1 MIQKIEQLRIIHKV
15 TKKELCKGIISVSTY
30 NKYLT
35 NSTNVGFNK
44 VQELAFRLGY
54 DIRLTVI

>member
-1 MIQKIEQLRIIHKV
+1 MIQKIEQLRIMYKMP
-15 TKKELCKGIISVSTY
+15 KKELCKGIISVSTY

-54 DIRLTVI
+54 EIRLTVI

>member
-1 MIQKIEQLRIIHKV
+1 MIQKIEQLRVIHKV
-15 TKKELCKGIISVSTY
+15 TKKDLCKGIISVSTY

-35 NSTNVGFNK
+35 NSANAGFDK

-54 DIRLTVI
+54 DIRLTVR

>member
-1 MIQKIEQLRIIHKV
+1 MIKKIDDLRRKHKV
-15 TKKELCKGIISVSTY
+15 SKVALCKGIISVSTY

-35 NSTNVGFNK
+35 NSTNVRFDR

-54 DIRLTVI
+54 DIRLTIT

>member
-1 MIQKIEQLRIIHKV
+1 MIQKIEQLRKIHKM

-30 NKYLT
+30 NKYLA
-35 NSTNVGFNK
+35 NSTNAGFDK

>member
-1 MIQKIEQLRIIHKV
+1 MIQKIDDLRKKHKV
-15 TKKELCKGIISVSTY
+15 SKVALCKGIISVSTY

-35 NSTNVGFNK
+35 NSANVRFDK

-54 DIRLTVI
+54 ELGLLVR